1 VPFSHCLASLHRLSF
16 HQGTWK
22 IVKVIT
28 MTMTKMKEKTF
39 LEGDNSAIDK
49 ELERVSVPDPNLEQ
63 NPPFY

>member
-1 VPFSHCLASLHRLSF
+1 
-16 HQGTWK
+16 
-22 IVKVIT
+22 

-63 NPPFY
+63 FTEKLIYSYTTNFYLGLNDEIELA